1 VRILLI
7 NAFHY
12 LRGGVE
18 RTYLDESRWLT
29 AAGHD
34 VAHLAIRDPRNLPSP
49 TADHFAP
56 ATDFGEGAPALA
68 QLARLPDLIWS
79 VPAGR
84 AAARLVAE
92 FRPDVAHLHA
102 PSRYLSP
109 SVLAP
114 LERMRVPTVMTL
126 HDFKPWCTNRILFA
140 HGAPCER
147 CRGGSHWHALTTAC
161 VQGSR
166 AKSAAGMVEAYTH
179 AAMHAYRHVSLWVA
193 PSRFVRQ
200 KAIEFGVPDRQLRIL
215 GHGVEPRAAGPS
227 GANSGGAPH
236 VLYIGRLSL
245 EKGVGLL
252 AELAKRIHPTPLRIA
267 GEGPLGAALETSA
280 RETPGMTLLGHLDDD
295 VLAAERRGA
304 AVVVVPSL
312 FYEHF
317 CYVAAEA
324 LLDERPVVAANIG
337 AIPELV
343 EHEVTGLLV
352 TPGDVGSL
360 AQGVRRAMAG
370 DEGARWAAAGAAR
383 VREMTRPER
392 HVRELL
398 EIYREAIAM
407 GQAGSGQG
415 SAA

>member
-1 VRILLI
+1 
-7 NAFHY
+7 
-12 LRGGVE
+12 
-18 RTYLDESRWLT
+18 
-29 AAGHD
+29 
-34 VAHLAIRDPRNLPSP
+34 
-49 TADHFAP
+49 
-56 ATDFGEGAPALA
+56 
-68 QLARLPDLIWS
+68 
-79 VPAGR
+79 
-84 AAARLVAE
+84 
-92 FRPDVAHLHA
+92 
-102 PSRYLSP
+102 
-109 SVLAP
+109 
-114 LERMRVPTVMTL
+114 
-126 HDFKPWCTNRILFA
+126 
-140 HGAPCER
+140 
-147 CRGGSHWHALTTAC
+147 
-161 VQGSR
+161 
-166 AKSAAGMVEAYTH
+166 
-179 AAMHAYRHVSLWVA
+179 
-193 PSRFVRQ
+193 
-200 KAIEFGVPDRQLRIL
+200 
-215 GHGVEPRAAGPS
+215 
-227 GANSGGAPH
+227 